1 MKINDIGLL
10 LTAFTINKNKLLV
23 EIDKYK
29 KEIKR
34 KKEIE
39 KQQNEF
45 YELNYEQKRI
55 NNELLYNEFFHNRQ
69 LIYNK
74 WKTNKKMEDLIA
86 LVNYKYPDISD
97 VPDIYTSDI
106 KKSKLK

>member
-39 KQQNEF
+39 K
-45 YELNYEQKRI
+45 
-55 NNELLYNEFFHNRQ
+55 
-69 LIYNK
+69 
-74 WKTNKKMEDLIA
+74 
-86 LVNYKYPDISD
+86 
-97 VPDIYTSDI
+97 
-106 KKSKLK
+106 